1 MDELASL
8 AESAYRQL
16 VWEDSDFEAYFV
28 SATPIT
34 EIGRMELGSRPAR
47 RASAAPS
54 LAPLRAIPW
63 VFAWSQS
70 RTNLPAW
77 YGVGAALAGYVERH
91 GRAGRQRLA
100 EAYSDWDFFS
110 STIDNVELG
119 LAIAD
124 PIVAARYAGL
134 AGDSGP
140 MGRIAADLRA
150 ERGRTED
157 EVLRL
162 TGGTNL
168 LDRSPRLQRSIELRT
183 PYVDVLSE
191 LQVRG
196 LARLRGSSL
205 GADER
210 AATER
215 LLQLTV
221 SGLAA
226 GLQHTG

>member
-1 MDELASL
+1 MPA
-8 AESAYRQL
+8 
-16 VWEDSDFEAYFV
+16 WPEARSRCAA
-28 SATPIT
+28 SATP
-34 EIGRMELGSRPAR
+34 S
-47 RASAAPS
+47 APS
-54 LAPLRAIPW
+54 D
-63 VFAWSQS
+63 
-70 RTNLPAW
+70 
-77 YGVGAALAGYVERH
+77 E
-91 GRAGRQRLA
+91 
-100 EAYSDWDFFS
+100 
-110 STIDNVELG
+110 
-119 LAIAD
+119 
-124 PIVAARYAGL
+124 
-134 AGDSGP
+134 
-140 MGRIAADLRA
+140 
-150 ERGRTED
+150 RTE
-157 EVLRL
+157 EELLRL
-162 TGGTNL
+162 TGSTHL

>member
-1 MDELASL
+1 M
-8 AESAYRQL
+8 
-16 VWEDSDFEAYFV
+16 
-28 SATPIT
+28 
-34 EIGRMELGSRPAR
+34 
-47 RASAAPS
+47 
-54 LAPLRAIPW
+54 
-63 VFAWSQS
+63 
-70 RTNLPAW
+70 
-77 YGVGAALAGYVERH
+77 
-91 GRAGRQRLA
+91 
-100 EAYSDWDFFS
+100 
-110 STIDNVELG
+110 IDNVELG

-134 AGDSGP
+134 AGDAEP
-140 MGRIAADLRA
+140 MRRVAEDLRA
-150 ERGRTED
+150 ERQRTED

-162 TGGTNL
+162 TGSTHL

-210 AATER
+210 ASTER